1 MCFTVQLSKSISYL
15 AVSQTAL
22 IFYHVAFDLSRTF
35 LTFFKSLWKC
45 FFLFLSFYVFLRRNS
60 DIISSVFW
68 IVNNF
73 FKVFW
78 FFYNFQLSRNSWFL
92 AVFRQL
98 SKTALTEYHDTPAL
112 STLIFSFLYIYFFIS
127 VHCERIAGHGV
138 NQYHLLKG
146 LLGKLISYD
155 NKFLVFEISIY
166 IVKFSEIYLLKIK
179 KKLWFLHIEVQK
191 DIPNNRIRV
200 TKILVNINAK
210 KPPANASGFS
220 SAFNEGGR

>member
-1 MCFTVQLSKSISYL
+1 MILKE
-15 AVSQTAL
+15 
-22 IFYHVAFDLSRTF
+22 LSRNVFHCSVIKVHFLSCCLTDSFDILSCCFRLVKNFFQLF

-112 STLIFSFLYIYFFIS
+112 STLIFSFLYIVS
-127 VHCERIAGHGV
+127 V
-138 NQYHLLKG
+138 LLVTEWTN
-146 LLGKLISYD
+146 I
-155 NKFLVFEISIY
+155 
-166 IVKFSEIYLLKIK
+166 IYLRGC
-179 KKLWFLHIEVQK
+179 WE
-191 DIPNNRIRV
+191 N
-200 TKILVNINAK
+200 
-210 KPPANASGFS
+210 
-220 SAFNEGGR
+220 

>member
-1 MCFTVQLSKSISYL
+1 MCFTVQLSKFISYL

-22 IFYHVAFDLSRTF
+22 IFYHVVFDLSRTF

-112 STLIFSFLYIYFFIS
+112 STLISKKYIQYSQKESNERSQIYNCIQFLF
-127 VHCERIAGHGV
+127 HH
-138 NQYHLLKG
+138 H
-146 LLGKLISYD
+146 
-155 NKFLVFEISIY
+155 
-166 IVKFSEIYLLKIK
+166 
-179 KKLWFLHIEVQK
+179 
-191 DIPNNRIRV
+191 
-200 TKILVNINAK
+200 
-210 KPPANASGFS
+210 
-220 SAFNEGGR
+220 